1 MCYSLD
7 TSLRT
12 FARDKVHIVV
22 HAILG
27 LKGDPMMGRTVMSKK
42 IRMVLYEQTQRQQH
56 IEAVGCDVC
65 TASILNT

>member
-22 HAILG
+22 HAILR
-27 LKGDPMMGRTVMSKK
+27 LKGDPMVGRTVMSKK
-42 IRMVLYEQTQRQQH
+42 IRIVLYE
-56 IEAVGCDVC
+56 
-65 TASILNT
+65 